1 MKRTIQLAS
10 LILFLF
16 AAHAGYSQTAFGL
29 KAGVN
34 LTNIDLSDAQ
44 ATTNSR
50 TGYHAGVFLRQ
61 RFSKIAVQ
69 PELLLFTQKNTVD
82 NYQGLYNVSQSF
94 TYVSLPLMV
103 KFYPLWGLNI
113 QVGPQFGFLVDGE
126 RKTDSSL
133 GSITEDIKN
142 YYKKSDI
149 SVSAGLGYDFN
160 FGLGVDVRYNIG
172 VQDINNAANGE
183 TTKSQVFLVSLGWNF
198 LK

>member
-1 MKRTIQLAS
+1 MKREIKLAFF
-10 LILFLF
+10 ILFLS
-16 AAHAGYSQTAFGL
+16 AAHLSFSQTAFGI
-29 KAGVN
+29 KGGIN
-34 LTNIDLSDAQ
+34 LTNINVSDAQ
-44 ATTNSR
+44 ATYNSR

-61 RFSKIAVQ
+61 KFDRVAIQ
-69 PELLLFTQKNTVD
+69 PELLLFTQKNTID

-94 TYVSLPLMV
+94 TYVSVPLMV
-103 KFYPLWGLNI
+103 KFYPIWGLNI

-183 TTKSQVFLVSLGWNF
+183 TTKSQVFLISLGWNF